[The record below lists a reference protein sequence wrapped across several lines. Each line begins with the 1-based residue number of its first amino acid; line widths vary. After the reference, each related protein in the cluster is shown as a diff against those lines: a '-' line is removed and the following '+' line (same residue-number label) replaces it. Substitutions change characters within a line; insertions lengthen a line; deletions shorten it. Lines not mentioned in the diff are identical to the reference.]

1 MEEHLAP
8 AKKTLQTERYLDQ
21 KQRWPKAGQHILA
34 HYDEDSIV
42 VYQAY
47 NAAIGRYAVCEQ
59 KVWRLRGVFFHTN
72 DLDKNK
78 FLVDDV

>member
-59 KVWRLRGVFFHTN
+59 KV
-72 DLDKNK
+72 
-78 FLVDDV
+78 